1 VLDASSAEYLL
12 SDFSSVFSPSVCV
25 KNFRFDVVLVAEVC
39 TEFVQFWREVAFLF
53 QEAGKNVASLVVPVG
68 GEVLVRS
75 LLRDGVTNIG
85 VKALSLNCD
94 DRRSGF

>member
-1 VLDASSAEYLL
+1 VLDTSSAEYLL
-12 SDFSSVFSPSVCV
+12 SDFSSVFFPSVCV
-25 KNFRFDVVLVAEVC
+25 KNFWFDVVLVAEVC

-68 GEVLVRS
+68 GKVLVRS
-75 LLRDGVTNIG
+75 LLRDGTTN
-85 VKALSLNCD
+85 VRVEVLSLSCD